1 MTMTLYGA
9 LACSLLLMDMQ
20 LVLGKTDGGIAAER
34 LDTSHDCWQEVE
46 TVLLNSS
53 HQYTACMY
61 SSHLIDV
68 QLFMLLSQLK
78 FVF

>member
-1 MTMTLYGA
+1 
-9 LACSLLLMDMQ
+9 
-20 LVLGKTDGGIAAER
+20 